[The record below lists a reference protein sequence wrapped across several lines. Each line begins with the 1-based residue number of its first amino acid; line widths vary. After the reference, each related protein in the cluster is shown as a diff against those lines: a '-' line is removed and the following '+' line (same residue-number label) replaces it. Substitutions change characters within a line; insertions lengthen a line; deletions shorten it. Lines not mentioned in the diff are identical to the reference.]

1 MIVIT
6 TVTPKPGKINV
17 SYSLTGEVEMP
28 DLSDYNLLNAADKL
42 EAERIS
48 GCFEDP
54 TGGVD
59 TENRYRVSIIKNCI
73 MFLMALIH
81 IG

>member
-42 EAERIS
+42 EAEEYPDALKIQ
-48 GCFEDP
+48 
-54 TGGVD
+54 
-59 TENRYRVSIIKNCI
+59 RVVLTQKIDIEISIIKNCI